1 MFLAACATAGRRPV
15 PRRQAPDRDAFV
27 AYHLRRFVSAWY
39 TQPAH
44 PMEGGSTIVGHIIN
58 EIEHGTRTVAG
69 IPIGK
74 PGY

>member
-1 MFLAACATAGRRPV
+1 
-15 PRRQAPDRDAFV
+15 
-27 AYHLRRFVSAWY
+27 
-39 TQPAH
+39 
-44 PMEGGSTIVGHIIN
+44 MEGGSTIVGHIIN